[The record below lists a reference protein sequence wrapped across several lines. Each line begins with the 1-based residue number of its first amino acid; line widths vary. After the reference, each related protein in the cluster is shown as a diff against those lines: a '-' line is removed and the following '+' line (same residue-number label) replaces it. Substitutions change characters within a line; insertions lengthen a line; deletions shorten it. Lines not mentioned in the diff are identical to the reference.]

1 MDNDSGLP
9 VEIYSCLILELF
21 VATNVF
27 SFNLNQFGEY
37 VEERLNALEAT
48 CKYSNRSEYPVDHG
62 TDLLKHIE
70 GAVQVLLESNCLKTE
85 ISMQESQVGNQVVS
99 TNDDRYSITHHGLK
113 ILADNTCFK
122 ELDQRGNRLISMG
135 VLKPGGEIVRLNKW
149 DMPVELVGS
158 IVHHEYQKS
167 KPTYHPS
174 DFYYG

>member
-1 MDNDSGLP
+1 MDNDSEVSL
-9 VEIYSCLILELF
+9 EIYSFLILELF

-27 SFNLNQFGEY
+27 SFKLTQIREY

-48 CKYSNRSEYPVDHG
+48 CIYSNRSEYPVDHG

-85 ISMQESQVGNQVVS
+85 ISMQESQVGNQVVN

-122 ELDQRGNRLISMG
+122 ELDQQGNPLISLG
-135 VLKPGGEIVRLNKW
+135 ILKSGGEIVRLNKW
-149 DMPVELVGS
+149 DIPIEFVGS
-158 IVHHEYQKS
+158 LAFHIYQES
-167 KPTYHPS
+167 KPIYHPS

>member
-1 MDNDSGLP
+1 MDNDSGVPL
-9 VEIYSCLILELF
+9 EIYSFLILELF
-21 VATNVF
+21 VDTNGLSVN
-27 SFNLNQFGEY
+27 SNQIREH
-37 VEERLNALEAT
+37 VEERLNALEVT
-48 CKYSNRSEYPVDHG
+48 SIDPNHSEWEVGYG
-62 TDLLKHIE
+62 TGCLTHIE
-70 GAVQVLLESNCLKTE
+70 KAFQILLQSDCLEKEKT
-85 ISMQESQVGNQVVS
+85 IRESQVVNID
-99 TNDDRYSITHHGLK
+99 DDRYAITHHGLK
-113 ILADNTCFK
+113 TLGDKTCFK

>member
-1 MDNDSGLP
+1 M
-9 VEIYSCLILELF
+9 IRLEKLSRKF
-21 VATNVF
+21 
-27 SFNLNQFGEY
+27 
-37 VEERLNALEAT
+37 
-48 CKYSNRSEYPVDHG
+48 
-62 TDLLKHIE
+62 
-70 GAVQVLLESNCLKTE
+70 
-85 ISMQESQVGNQVVS
+85 QVGNQVVS

-135 VLKPGGEIVRLNKW
+135 VLKPGGGIVRLNKW